1 MRKERLQ
8 AKVNRAMKEYG
19 MVKDGDHILV
29 GLSGG
34 KDSLALVE
42 FLGARSKIFK
52 PRFRVTALH
61 VGVSNVGYKSDTEY
75 LKGFCA
81 ECGVEFSYEET
92 SFEADRAARRS
103 PCFLCSWSR
112 RKVLFDTAKRLGC
125 NKIALGH
132 HQDDILETLLMNLTF
147 QGAFSTMPPVMAMD
161 KFDMTIIR
169 PLALLRES
177 ELRAHAEERGYR
189 RQEKNCPY
197 EKESNRQA
205 MRSLLEQMERLN
217 PEAANS
223 LWSAMTNVKPEYLPR
238 ITGEK

>member
-1 MRKERLQ
+1 MKATRLVAAAVATLMACSCGNAKTSSGQEPVAETEGVTTMEIGSIRLITIRDDDGERRMPNKLFYGKADSAKVERLSPEGS
-8 AKVNRAMKEYG
+8 VPSS
-19 MVKDGDHILV
+19 V
-29 GLSGG
+29 SCF
-34 KDSLALVE
+34 LVE
-42 FLGARSKIFK
+42 
-52 PRFRVTALH
+52 
-61 VGVSNVGYKSDTEY
+61 
-75 LKGFCA
+75 A
-81 ECGVEFSYEET
+81 EGK
-92 SFEADRAARRS
+92 
-103 PCFLCSWSR
+103 
-112 RKVLFDTAKRLGC
+112 KVLFDTAKRLGC

-177 ELRAHAEERGYR
+177 ELRTHAEERGYR

-238 ITGEK
+238 TTEER